1 MLDGLTEGLKAGG
14 GEVEGIYVL
23 PGEAGLSELEKIEAL
38 MESADAAVSFFSG
51 EVAKQFAQIISHSS
65 KLDFS
70 KFYFS
75 KYFLDGLEKAN
86 IKTSEM
92 KNFGCWDA
100 DDTQSAA
107 FKSGYAELY
116 GKYPNDFSLLGYE
129 NGQILASILAKNP
142 GRSDQIVE
150 VIQEFEFEGPRGTVK
165 FESELNKTIYNHHL
179 RLFGNEEGEIK
190 NSEIQLLTGN
200 KEMIKNV
207 FYQGEM
213 YSVNGW
219 KTPYFC
225 L

>member
-1 MLDGLTEGLKAGG
+1 M
-14 GEVEGIYVL
+14 
-23 PGEAGLSELEKIEAL
+23 
-38 MESADAAVSFFSG
+38 
-51 EVAKQFAQIISHSS
+51 
-65 KLDFS
+65 
-70 KFYFS
+70 
-75 KYFLDGLEKAN
+75 
-86 IKTSEM
+86 
-92 KNFGCWDA
+92 
-100 DDTQSAA
+100 
-107 FKSGYAELY
+107 
-116 GKYPNDFSLLGYE
+116 
-129 NGQILASILAKNP
+129 
-142 GRSDQIVE
+142 
-150 VIQEFEFEGPRGTVK
+150 IQEFEFEGPRGTVK